1 MDSRIFRRKLQ
12 YEVKWEGWDEG
23 HTTWEPEANLKNAQE
38 AIADFHKD
46 NPDAVGPADV
56 PPPKVG
62 KKKKR
67 KARR

>member
-1 MDSRIFRRKLQ
+1 MGRMGQRT
-12 YEVKWEGWDEG
+12 YPWEL
-23 HTTWEPEANLKNAQE
+23 EANLKNAQE

-62 KKKKR
+62 KKRKR